1 MNEEARSFLMCK
13 LGGEGGFQGG
23 NAKNLDSSKVK
34 SSFSLTNSVKLYSF
48 LSHLLTNCLSPVFFF
63 FSFLFFLAKDCDN
76 DYTINK

>member
-1 MNEEARSFLMCK
+1 MNEEARGILMCK

-48 LSHLLTNCLSPVFFF
+48 LSHLLPFSCFFF
-63 FSFLFFLAKDCDN
+63 FFLFS
-76 DYTINK
+76 